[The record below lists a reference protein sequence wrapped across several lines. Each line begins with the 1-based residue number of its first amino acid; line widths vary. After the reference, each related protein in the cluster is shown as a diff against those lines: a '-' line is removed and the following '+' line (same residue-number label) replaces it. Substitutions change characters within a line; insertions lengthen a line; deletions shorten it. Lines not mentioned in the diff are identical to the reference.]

1 MCLIMREKRAERA
14 KKRKIGKKKSLGK
27 EGKIDGG
34 DAANDFLDREMSES
48 DFYHLFL
55 NS

>member
-1 MCLIMREKRAERA
+1 MFNNERKATGEGEKKENRIE
-14 KKRKIGKKKSLGK
+14 KKSLGK

-34 DAANDFLDREMSES
+34 DTANDFLDREMSES
-48 DFYHLFL
+48 DFYYLFL